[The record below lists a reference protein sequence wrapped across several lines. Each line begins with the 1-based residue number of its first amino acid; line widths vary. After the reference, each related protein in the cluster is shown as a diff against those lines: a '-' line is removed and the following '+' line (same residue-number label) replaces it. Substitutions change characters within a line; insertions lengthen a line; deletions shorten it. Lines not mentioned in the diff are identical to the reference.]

1 MSEAK
6 EFPPQKVR
14 EVVIEVMGLL
24 KERGE
29 TVSVAETAAGG
40 IISASILSTP
50 GASKVFKGGLTV
62 YTLESRIAFAGW
74 TQEIITSYSGPTP
87 DVVAGIAEN
96 VRPKLG
102 STYCI
107 CESGTAGPGASGEGA
122 NRQPGY
128 VALAIATEN
137 GTYKKDLNTGLGGD
151 REGNMIVFAREALG
165 FLREVLKG
173 NAKI

>member
-1 MSEAK
+1 MSEAND
-6 EFPPQKVR
+6 FPPQKVR
-14 EVVIEVMGLL
+14 EVLSEVVGLL

-50 GASKVFKGGLTV
+50 GASKIYKGGLTV
-62 YTLESRIAFAGW
+62 YTLEARTVFTGW
-74 TQEIITSYSGPTP
+74 TQENINAYTGPTP

-107 CESGTAGPGASGEGA
+107 CESGTAGPNPSGQGP
-122 NRQPGY
+122 NKQPYGICSLSY
-128 VALAIATEN
+128 SD
-137 GTYKKDLNTGLGGD
+137 G
-151 REGNMIVFAREALG
+151 
-165 FLREVLKG
+165 KG
-173 NAKI
+173 NV

>member
-1 MSEAK
+1 MSETK

-14 EVVIEVMGLL
+14 EVVIEVMSLL
-24 KERGE
+24 KGRGD

-50 GASKVFKGGLTV
+50 GASRVFKGGLTL

-74 TQEIITSYSGPTP
+74 TQENISSYNGPTP
-87 DVVAGIAEN
+87 DLVAGMAEN
-96 VRPKLG
+96 LRAKLG

-128 VALAIATEN
+128 VALAIATEK

-151 REGNMIVFAREALG
+151 REGNMIIFAREALG
-165 FLREVLKG
+165 FLRDVLKG
-173 NAKI
+173 DAKM